1 MKRPSVRSASSNR
14 QQWQAVT
21 TAAHRQAWDQGG
33 IVVIDGLVPMH
44 MVDAARRELLHL
56 HHSGGLTG
64 TVQGANIRR
73 DKISWLGRS
82 PAPPDLPTLG
92 EGAKF
97 LLRELPE
104 IFCQLAP
111 DRRVVAPQH
120 AMCAVYDG
128 DGAFYAPHR
137 DNRPRAAPARQVGPG
152 RLCRRGAH
160 PDTRRSVSEAPRASI
175 CPTRRTRLIAKAPAR
190 SPDMQTCTPT
200 RV

>member
-1 MKRPSVRSASSNR
+1 MQFLRSARAITIIVGGGSACSYCAQQQDR
-14 QQWQAVT
+14 QQWQAVI
-21 TAAHRQAWDQGG
+21 TAAHRQAWDQDG

-137 DNRPRAAPARQVGPG
+137 DNRPRAAPATAG
-152 RLCRRGAH
+152 GAS
-160 PDTRRSVSEAPRASI
+160 RE
-175 CPTRRTRLIAKAPAR
+175 
-190 SPDMQTCTPT
+190 
-200 RV
+200 

>member
-1 MKRPSVRSASSNR
+1 MQFLRSARAITIIVGGGSACSYCAQQQDR
-14 QQWQAVT
+14 QQWQAVI
-21 TAAHRQAWDQGG
+21 TAAHRQAWDQDG

-97 LLRELPE
+97 LLRELPPPAAADGPPFALLKVDIE
-104 IFCQLAP
+104 GGEYTLLPHLLA
-111 DRRVVAPQH
+111 
-120 AMCAVYDG
+120 
-128 DGAFYAPHR
+128 
-137 DNRPRAAPARQVGPG
+137 
-152 RLCRRGAH
+152 RGA
-160 PDTRRSVSEAPRASI
+160 
-175 CPTRRTRLIAKAPAR
+175 
-190 SPDMQTCTPT
+190 
-200 RV
+200 